1 MITLNLDP
9 ELENKIQQEAKLK
22 GLSVEKYISLLIQES
37 LENKNK
43 QQSESLEYEA
53 WEEKLNQFINRSVDV
68 TIQPLS
74 DEAISRE
81 NIYTREDKML

>member
-37 LENKNK
+37 LENKDK
-43 QQSESLEYEA
+43 QQSETLEYEA
-53 WEEKLNQFINRSVDV
+53 WEEKLYQFINRSVDV
-68 TIQPLS
+68 SIQPLS

-81 NIYTREDKML
+81 NIYTREDEIL